1 MSGNTDNVDPALALL
16 VSAVDK
22 LPERHDGGPAITLTV
37 HGLIVSGVMIAS
49 WQWFQDAEQLCRDA
63 DGGATWAEIS
73 KIFSD
78 GLQTVRNES
87 QVVGDV
93 IEDFAQRYRD
103 ALLKV
108 DRPTYIH
115 LRDAR
120 AFPGGSTPIP
130 TAGTYW
136 RGRLADVSGW
146 WFGFL
151 AEGPGDNPPAFFAA
165 AVR

>member
-1 MSGNTDNVDPALALL
+1 MSNETGNIDPALSLL
-16 VSAVDK
+16 VGAVDK

-37 HGLIVSGVMIAS
+37 HGLVVSGIMIAS
-49 WQWFQDAEQLCRDA
+49 WQWFQDAEQLCRDG

-73 KIFSD
+73 KVFSD
-78 GLQTVRNES
+78 GLRTVRNES
-87 QVVGDV
+87 QVVHEV

-108 DRPTYIH
+108 DRPMYIH

-120 AFPGGSTPIP
+120 TFPSGWTSPTP

-136 RGRLADVSGW
+136 RGKLADVSGW
-146 WFGFL
+146 WFGML
-151 AEGPGDNPPAFFAA
+151 ADAPRN
-165 AVR
+165 